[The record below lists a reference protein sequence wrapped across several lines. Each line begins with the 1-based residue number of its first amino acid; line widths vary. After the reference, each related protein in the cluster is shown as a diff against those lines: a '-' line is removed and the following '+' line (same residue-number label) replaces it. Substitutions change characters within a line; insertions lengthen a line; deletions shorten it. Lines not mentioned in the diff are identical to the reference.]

1 MNFSSRDLLYAVIT
15 IGAIVLVYVT
25 IKDLLKKD
33 KGDKS
38 TPNPASPGTASAAA
52 LPLQLQAY
60 ERIVLFVERITPQ
73 NLITRVYQPGLT
85 VSDMQVGL
93 IQTIKAEFEHN
104 ISQQIYVSA
113 EAWEAV
119 KTVKEQVTSI
129 VIQVASKLPADAP
142 GMSLNKGILE
152 IFLQAGESPA
162 DIAARLINAEAK
174 KLMS

>member
-1 MNFSSRDLLYAVIT
+1 MYAVIT

-33 KGDKS
+33 KGDKGEKS
-38 TPNPASPGTASAAA
+38 NPGPASQSGVANAA

-73 NLITRVYQPGLT
+73 NLITRVYQQGLT
-85 VSDMQVGL
+85 VSDMQIGL

-142 GMSLNKGILE
+142 GMTLNKGILE

-162 DIAARLINAEAK
+162 DIAARIINAEAK
-174 KLMS
+174 KLMN